1 MSNRSLPFSF
11 SSLETIKD
19 NYILRKVLFNVI
31 LIVFF
36 FAIISNVT
44 AESYCSFMLKTLTPI
59 SQPLLVLDS
68 NSTYTILKGKY
79 NTSALVTVQATVSIP
94 SNYSDVLRIISSYS
108 GSLEVNLEVYS
119 YNNLTRI
126 SNATIRLRNSTN
138 SVFDQIIV
146 KNGNLTQSKPNIP
159 YELSPSETLY
169 IDVINLQANATGTTY
184 VYTRLRIRIPNK
196 TTFILYTITFKFT

>member
-1 MSNRSLPFSF
+1 MKRNEHSTRKNFLLHLTLII
-11 SSLETIKD
+11 SSL
-19 NYILRKVLFNVI
+19 VM
-31 LIVFF
+31 
-36 FAIISNVT
+36 ISNTV
-44 AESYCSFMLKTLTPI
+44 AGSYCSFTLKTLTPI

-94 SNYSDVLRIISSYS
+94 SNYSDVLRIISNYS

>member
-1 MSNRSLPFSF
+1 MKRNEHS
-11 SSLETIKD
+11 T
-19 NYILRKVLFNVI
+19 RKNFLH
-31 LIVFF
+31 LTL
-36 FAIISNVT
+36 IISFLVMIFMISNTV
-44 AESYCSFMLKTLTPI
+44 AGSYCSFTLKTLPPI

-68 NSTYTILKGKY
+68 NSTYTLLKGKY

-146 KNGNLTQSKPNIP
+146 ENGNLTQSKPNIP
-159 YELSPSETLY
+159 YELSPSETLH
-169 IDVINLQANATGTTY
+169 IDVVNLQANATGTTY
-184 VYTRLRIRIPNK
+184 VYARLRIRIPNK

>member
-1 MSNRSLPFSF
+1 MKRNEHSTRKNFLLHLTLII
-11 SSLETIKD
+11 SSL
-19 NYILRKVLFNVI
+19 VM
-31 LIVFF
+31 
-36 FAIISNVT
+36 ISNTV
-44 AESYCSFMLKTLTPI
+44 AGSYCSFTLKTSTPI

-68 NSTYTILKGKY
+68 NSTYTLLKGKY

-94 SNYSDVLRIISSYS
+94 SNYSDVLRIISNHS

-146 KNGNLTQSKPNIP
+146 ENGNLTQSKPNIP
-159 YELSPSETLY
+159 YELSPSETLH
-169 IDVINLQANATGTTY
+169 IDVVNLQANATGTTY
-184 VYTRLRIRIPNK
+184 IYTRLRIRIPNK